1 MVNLD
6 SELEV
11 ASNVFKIADYLRF
24 RVKETT

>member
-1 MVNLD
+1 MLILD

-11 ASNVFKIADYLRF
+11 ASNVFKMADYIRF